1 MHLIHK
7 LSVKSIS
14 HVRVERGTNAG
25 LIVTL
30 YKHFHMLAY
39 IYIYASSR
47 RFYPKRLTVHSGN
60 TCFITMCV
68 PWESNPQPFA
78 LLTQCS
84 TTEPQECY
92 AFNNRIYKISYYFHA
107 ISYYFLA
114 ISSLGYIEKKC
125 AKVKKSFEDIAEHLF
140 NHCKSKFLAEVN
152 LSSRFL
158 VFI

>member
-7 LSVKSIS
+7 LSAKSIS

-30 YKHFHMLAY
+30 YKHFHMLA
-39 IYIYASSR
+39 
-47 RFYPKRLTVHSGN
+47 F
-60 TCFITMCV
+60 
-68 PWESNPQPFA
+68 
-78 LLTQCS
+78 
-84 TTEPQECY
+84 
-92 AFNNRIYKISYYFHA
+92 RIYK

-140 NHCKSKFLAEVN
+140 NYCKSTFLAEVN

-158 VFI
+158 AFI